1 MAIGFRRLFVSR
13 LRNHFRQASLRIKR
27 KVTNGKSDQGIG
39 FFDRYP
45 RFYETSTTA
54 PVPNRLNKR
63 YRALIE
69 ANKAIISGKSVLD
82 LASHDG
88 RWSFAAY
95 KAGARFVLGIE
106 AREYLVKNARDNLLV
121 YDVPERQVQFI
132 AGDVFETFDQ
142 LEPNRFDTVFC
153 FGFLYHTMHHMLVL
167 NEIARLRST
176 HLILDTAID
185 LDPDP
190 VVFLRSEDVTHEAFG
205 AVPDPGDREH
215 ILTGVPTKSALEL
228 MLSHS
233 GFPLITY
240 FDWHQAG
247 VKQWDDLVD
256 YHKGQR
262 VSLVATRK
270 ST

>member
-1 MAIGFRRLFVSR
+1 MPIGFRRLFVSR
-13 LRNHFRQASLRIKR
+13 LRKSCRRALLRIER
-27 KVTNGKSDQGIG
+27 KLTHGKSDQGSG
-39 FFDRYP
+39 FFDAYP
-45 RFYETSTTA
+45 RFYETSTTG
-54 PVPNRLNKR
+54 PIPNRLNKR

-69 ANKAIISGKSVLD
+69 ANDAIISGKSVLD

-106 AREYLVKNARDNLLV
+106 AREYLVKNARNNLRV
-121 YDVPERQVQFI
+121 YQVPETQVQFI

-142 LEPNRFDTVFC
+142 LEQDRFETVFC
-153 FGFLYHTMHHMLVL
+153 FGFLYHTMHHMFLL
-167 NEIARLRST
+167 NAIARLRPT
-176 HLILDTAID
+176 YLILDTVID
-185 LDPDP
+185 SDPDP
-190 VVFLRSEDVTHEAFG
+190 VVFLRLEDVAHEAFG
-205 AVPDPGDREH
+205 AVPDPGDRER

-240 FDWHQAG
+240 FDWYQAG
-247 VKQWDDLVD
+247 IKQWGDLVD
-256 YHKGQR
+256 YHEGRR

-270 ST
+270 PT

>member
-1 MAIGFRRLFVSR
+1 MTIGFRRLFVSR
-13 LRNHFRQASLRIKR
+13 LRNNCQQALLRTER
-27 KVTNGKSDQGIG
+27 KLTRRKSSQGSG
-39 FFDRYP
+39 FFDAYP
-45 RFYETSTTA
+45 RFYETSTTG
-54 PVPNRLNKR
+54 PIPNRLNKR

-69 ANKAIISGKSVLD
+69 ANEEIISRKSVLD

-106 AREYLVKNARDNLLV
+106 AREYLVKSAQDNLRI
-121 YDVPERQVQFI
+121 YKVPEIQVQFI
-132 AGDVFETFDQ
+132 TGDVFETFHQ
-142 LEPNRFDTVFC
+142 LEPDRFETVFC
-153 FGFLYHTMHHMLVL
+153 FGFLYHTMHHMLLL
-167 NEIARLRST
+167 NEISRLRCT

-190 VVFLRSEDVTHEAFG
+190 VVFLRSEDVAHEAFG
-205 AVPDPGDREH
+205 AVPDLGGDER

-247 VKQWDDLVD
+247 IKQWDDLVD

-262 VSLVATRK
+262 VSLVATRN
-270 ST
+270 SA